1 MSRSLVQ
8 AEIATNEVLESLLD
22 TFSSP
27 EVKSAYVS
35 KEEVNALF
43 DYIELM
49 HKQIGGL
56 VYSAGQFRMKSIMK
70 SIDVLYEDN
79 FSLSKEVFEE
89 ILQHITLLR
98 FEKLFKEEQ
107 TFGYA

>member
-1 MSRSLVQ
+1 MTRSLIQ
-8 AEIATNEVLESLLD
+8 AEIATNDVLASLLD
-22 TFSSP
+22 TFSDINTD
-27 EVKSAYVS
+27 SAFVS

-49 HKQIGGL
+49 HKEIGGV

-79 FSLSKEVFEE
+79 FSLSREVFED
-89 ILQHITLLR
+89 ILAHITLLSS
-98 FEKLFKEEQ
+98 EKLHKEK
-107 TFGYA
+107 TMVSHA